1 MAMGGTRISQETL
14 KLIACITMLMDHIG
28 VVMWPELRLRMIGRL
43 AFPIFCF
50 LLAEGIHYTQNPRKY
65 GLRLLIGMLL
75 SEIPFDLL
83 FFKRLTW
90 GHQSVMV
97 TLFLGF
103 LYGTIQKNVKNLG
116 HKILWVLPFLIFAEL
131 LNVDYGGWG
140 VAMICF
146 FVLTR
151 QMPAKLIP
159 QAIGLFLICW
169 MIGGMRVLM
178 GTVWVPIQVFGVFAL
193 IPIWCYSGEKKTKNL
208 WVQRA
213 FYLFYPVHLVIF
225 LLIGRL

>member
-1 MAMGGTRISQETL
+1 MSKMRISQETL
-14 KLIACITMLMDHIG
+14 KAIACITMLMDHIG
-28 VVMWPELRLRMIGRL
+28 AALWPNLRLRVIGRL

-50 LLAEGIHYTQNPRKY
+50 LLAEGIHYTHNPRKY
-65 GLRLLIGMLL
+65 GKRLLMGVLL

-83 FFKRLTW
+83 FFRRLTW

-103 LYGTIQKNVKNLG
+103 LYGMIQKKVKNLG
-116 HKILWVLPFLIFAEL
+116 HKLLWILPFLFLAEL

-140 VAMICF
+140 VAMIGF

-151 QMPAKLIP
+151 EMPGKPIP

-169 MIGGMRVLM
+169 MIGHMRVLV
-178 GTVWVPIQVFGVFAL
+178 GTVWVPIQIFGVLAL
-193 IPIWCYSGEKKTKNL
+193 IPIWCYSGEKTTKNL

-213 FYLFYPVHLVIF
+213 FYLFYPAHLLVL
-225 LLIGRL
+225 LLIRGL